1 MPPPHWDPLYLVGS
15 IVQISTYSYSYIG
28 GTKRRLYDRGT
39 GHFVMHTAASVI
51 ADHVTWTSDNLKWS
65 GNTKLYIVLVHA
77 FKNSSHM
84 VLLSFV
90 YAVPDSFTC

>member
-1 MPPPHWDPLYLVGS
+1 MGYGRFVETQGSCQSQRSNLYLVVS

-51 ADHVTWTSDNLKWS
+51 ADHVT
-65 GNTKLYIVLVHA
+65 
-77 FKNSSHM
+77 
-84 VLLSFV
+84 
-90 YAVPDSFTC
+90 